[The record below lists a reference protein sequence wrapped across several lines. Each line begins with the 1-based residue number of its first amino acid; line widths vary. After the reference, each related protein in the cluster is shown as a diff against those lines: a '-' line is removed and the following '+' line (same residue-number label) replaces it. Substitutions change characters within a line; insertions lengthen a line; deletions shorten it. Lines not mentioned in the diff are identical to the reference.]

1 MKLEYK
7 HSIILTLLL
16 LAQMLMACNDN
27 AKNTEIALV
36 SDDAVNI
43 GYGGGEELIKFICY
57 E

>member
-27 AKNTEIALV
+27 AKNTEIAF
-36 SDDAVNI
+36 S
-43 GYGGGEELIKFICY
+43 FR
-57 E
+57 